1 MESKL
6 GMLPINPKFPLLA
19 KSTRDGK
26 VVLFSDL
33 NTGVVVHGS
42 DVGYLTDTWS
52 ECTNTM
58 AWEIL
63 PAGTS
68 ITLIQ
73 E

>member
-19 KSTRDGK
+19 KSKRDGK

-33 NTGVVVHGS
+33 TSGVVVHGN
-42 DVGYLTDTWS
+42 DFGYLTNKWAD
-52 ECTNTM
+52 CTNVN